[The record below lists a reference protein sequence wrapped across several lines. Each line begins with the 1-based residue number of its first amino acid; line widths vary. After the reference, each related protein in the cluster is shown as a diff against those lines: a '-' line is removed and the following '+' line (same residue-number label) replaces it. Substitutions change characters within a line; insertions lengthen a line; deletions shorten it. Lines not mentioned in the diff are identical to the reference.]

1 MIKVNRLTDYAA
13 LIICEIAIDKG
24 DIISAKI
31 LSEKTKISETTV
43 IKLLKMLLK
52 KDIIKSHR
60 RTSGGYKLI
69 KELDEISIL
78 DVVEGIEG
86 EISLTLCGK
95 YNENNESNCEY
106 SNGCKVKNGW
116 NKINSLFMLALQR
129 FTIKDFIHDDT
140 YFQLEK
146 VRQR

>member
-1 MIKVNRLTDYAA
+1 MIKVNRLTDYAT
-13 LIICEIAIDKG
+13 LIICEMATNKG
-24 DIISAKI
+24 DIVSAKI
-31 LSEKTKISETTV
+31 LSDKTKISETTV

-60 RTSGGYKLI
+60 GTAGGYKLI

-78 DVVEGIEG
+78 DVVEAIEG
-86 EISLTLCGK
+86 EIALTLCGK
-95 YNENNESNCEY
+95 NNKNSNNNCEY
-106 SNGCKVKNGW
+106 TNGCKVKHGW

-129 FTIKDFIHDDT
+129 FTIKDFIDDNT

-146 VRQR
+146 VR